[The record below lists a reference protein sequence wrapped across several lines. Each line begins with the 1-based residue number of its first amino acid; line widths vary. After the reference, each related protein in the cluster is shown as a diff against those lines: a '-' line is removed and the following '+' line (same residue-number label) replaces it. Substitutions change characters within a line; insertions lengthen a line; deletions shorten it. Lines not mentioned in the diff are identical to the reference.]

1 MLSFQLWGNP
11 LTNWSALQKQLLT
24 SRANAKWICRWRQAS
39 RLQFP
44 AFYGAAGKGYDAVS
58 YTGWQARI
66 RTEAVHGNAR
76 ITDIDTSVLGDQ
88 LEQGKIVI
96 VAGFQGMTEDCEITT
111 LGRGGSDTTAVALVA
126 ALKADK
132 CDIYTDVPGVFTT
145 DPRYVKSARKL
156 AGISYDEMLELA
168 NLGAGVLHP
177 RAVEF
182 AKITKCR

>member
-1 MLSFQLWGNP
+1 
-11 LTNWSALQKQLLT
+11 
-24 SRANAKWICRWRQAS
+24 
-39 RLQFP
+39 
-44 AFYGAAGKGYDAVS
+44 
-58 YTGWQARI
+58 
-66 RTEAVHGNAR
+66 
-76 ITDIDTSVLGDQ
+76 
-88 LEQGKIVI
+88 
-96 VAGFQGMTEDCEITT
+96 MTEDCEITT
-111 LGRGGSDTTAVALVA
+111 LGRGGSDTTAVALAA

-156 AGISYDEMLELA
+156 EGISYDEMLELA